1 MLGQRTGMGMK
12 SVLLGWVLALPWVS
26 GAQVE
31 VLVQPGFDAKKV
43 PEVSMLRL
51 GWGWGPSW
59 KQ

>member
-1 MLGQRTGMGMK
+1 MGMK